1 MMIYTVGKPD
11 TFQID
16 FQGSEIVSI
25 VIDVLICKHHLQHL
39 ADAEIVL
46 TKLIESDVSPVK
58 RSLRQIIDQGL
69 LLRGEFIKTRQQIS
83 EQLQI
88 CEPLIHVIET

>member
-1 MMIYTVGKPD
+1 MMIDAIGKPD

-25 VIDVLICKHHLQHL
+25 VVNILICKYHLQHL
-39 ADAEIVL
+39 ANAEIVL

-58 RSLRQIIDQGL
+58 CSLRQIIDQGL
-69 LLRGEFIKTRQQIS
+69 LFQGEFIKTRQQIS